1 MDMVSFKFKKEVL
14 THPQPSDMH
23 VLFLHYCS
31 CSSVLLWDGT
41 LQEDTVCGVGLR
53 KLLNRYLLLNLFNT
67 PPGPENIEKCKEV
80 KGLISMGTDVV

>member
-1 MDMVSFKFKKEVL
+1 MFCFSITAAALQGSPLGWTV
-14 THPQPSDMH
+14 
-23 VLFLHYCS
+23 
-31 CSSVLLWDGT
+31 
-41 LQEDTVCGVGLR
+41 QEDTVRGVGLS